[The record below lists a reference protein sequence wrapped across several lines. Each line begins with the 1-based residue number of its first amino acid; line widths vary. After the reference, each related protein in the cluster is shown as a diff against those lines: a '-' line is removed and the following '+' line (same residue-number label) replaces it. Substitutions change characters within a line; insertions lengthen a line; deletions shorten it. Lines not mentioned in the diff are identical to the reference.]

1 MDLGGRD
8 LLAGAGACARREPC
22 ENIALGVE
30 DATGAGRREET
41 GAGALVTVLLPSV
54 ASKPGQ
60 IDQIVSAQ
68 WALLGGVVEQLAKL
82 LEGHVVG
89 LHGQCLSA
97 SPPMRRCK
105 KGSR

>member
-68 WALLGGVVEQLAKL
+68 WALLGE
-82 LEGHVVG
+82 
-89 LHGQCLSA
+89 
-97 SPPMRRCK
+97 
-105 KGSR
+105 